1 MQNALRLGVYAA
13 DRVPAIGKS
22 PFVDVPIDSDQ
33 PLGGFRL
40 IRRPMFYRRTI
51 PNRIPELSEREQR
64 LMFHVFL
71 RGNPQFSSG
80 RRKAVS
86 NHLDVCFLS
95 SATSC
100 AVNRDGLL
108 PKRAVT

>member
-1 MQNALRLGVYAA
+1 
-13 DRVPAIGKS
+13 
-22 PFVDVPIDSDQ
+22 
-33 PLGGFRL
+33 
-40 IRRPMFYRRTI
+40 
-51 PNRIPELSEREQR
+51 
-64 LMFHVFL
+64 MFHVFL